1 MSVTKYQVFLAV
13 AACGGFTRA
22 AEELHFTQSG
32 VSHTIAALES
42 ELGVPLFARNRSG
55 VTLTAD
61 GRALLPHMQALC
73 DDARALEQK
82 AQELRGLEAG
92 LVRVA
97 TFSSVSVQWLPYIL
111 KSFREEYPRIEFE
124 LLSFVENAELEEA
137 VLSGRADCCFAS
149 LPTVQP
155 LDTWILHRDQW
166 RVIVAYGHPL
176 AGRDPFP
183 PEALATEPF
192 IYLQEG
198 DDYEIRAVF
207 DRLQIQPNIQ
217 YILRDDPSILAMV
230 SNGLGISIMPE
241 LELEHCPYPLVACPL
256 PQTFYRNIGIA
267 VKDKNAMSLS
277 TRRFIV
283 HARRWVGQ
291 HYER

>member
-1 MSVTKYQVFLAV
+1 MSITKYQVFLTV

-32 VSHTIAALES
+32 VSHTIAALEK

-61 GRALLPHMQALC
+61 GRALLPHIQALC
-73 DDARALEQK
+73 DEARLLEQK
-82 AQELRGLEAG
+82 AQELRGLETG

-97 TFSSVSVQWLPYIL
+97 TFNSVSVQWLPYIL
-111 KSFREEYPRIEFE
+111 KSFRDLHPHIEFE
-124 LLSFVENAELEEA
+124 LLSYVENAELEEA

-149 LPTVQP
+149 MPTTQS

-166 RVIVAYGHPL
+166 RVIVPFGHPL

-198 DDYEIRAVF
+198 EDYEVKAVF
-207 DRLQIQPNIQ
+207 DQLQIQPNIQ

-230 SNGLGISIMPE
+230 SNGLGISILPG
-241 LELEHCPYPLVACPL
+241 LELEHCAYPLASCSL
-256 PQTFYRNIGIA
+256 PFPFYRNIGIA
-267 VKDKNAMSLS
+267 VKDKCALSLS
-277 TRRFIV
+277 TRRFIE
-283 HARRWVGQ
+283 HARRWVAL
-291 HYER
+291 HYGK

>member
-1 MSVTKYQVFLAV
+1 MSITKYQVFLTV
-13 AACGGFTRA
+13 AACGGFTKA

-32 VSHTIAALES
+32 VSHTIAALEN
-42 ELGVPLFARNRSG
+42 ELGVPLFARNRGG

-61 GRALLPHMQALC
+61 GRALLPHIQALW
-73 DDARALEQK
+73 DDARRLEQK

-97 TFSSVSVQWLPYIL
+97 TFNSVSVQWLPYIL
-111 KSFREEYPRIEFE
+111 KSFREQHPHIEFE
-124 LLSFVENAELEEA
+124 LLPFVENAELEEA
-137 VLSGRADCCFAS
+137 VLSGRADCCFVS
-149 LPTVQP
+149 LPTAAP
-155 LDTWILHRDQW
+155 LDTWMLHRDQW
-166 RVIVAYGHPL
+166 RVIVPFGHPL

-183 PEALATEPF
+183 LDALASEPF

-198 DDYEIRAVF
+198 DDYEVKAVF
-207 DRLQIQPNIQ
+207 DGLHIQPNIQ

-256 PQTFYRNIGIA
+256 PRSFHRNIGIA
-267 VKDKNAMSLS
+267 VKDKNALSLS
-277 TRRFIV
+277 TRRFIE
-283 HARRWVGQ
+283 HSRRWVGRN
-291 HYER
+291 YEK